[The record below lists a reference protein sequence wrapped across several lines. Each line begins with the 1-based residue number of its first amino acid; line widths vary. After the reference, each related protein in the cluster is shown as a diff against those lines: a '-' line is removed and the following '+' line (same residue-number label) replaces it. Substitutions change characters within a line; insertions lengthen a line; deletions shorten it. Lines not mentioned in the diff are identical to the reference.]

1 MKNLFLT
8 FFTFTVLNTVA
19 QEDFDYY
26 NFNGH
31 WITEGSV
38 YELIILYNE
47 EDGFEFLNFSLSH
60 GRMLDEKILSYING
74 KVKTKSI
81 NHKNN
86 WNIQNVYEMIS
97 NDKLKVTLT
106 GDYNGTIM
114 FKRLY

>member
-8 FFTFTVLNTVA
+8 FFTFTVLNTTA
-19 QEDFDYY
+19 QENFDYY

-60 GRMLDEKILSYING
+60 GKTLDEKVLNYKHG
-74 KVKTKSI
+74 VVKTELTNKR
-81 NHKNN
+81 NN
-86 WNIQNVYEMIS
+86 WNIKCNYSVVS
-97 NDKLKVTLT
+97 KDTLKAEIT
-106 GDYNGTIM
+106 GSYNGVIK
-114 FKRLY
+114 FVRLY